1 MKHIQ
6 TKAMKMIRGLQHLS
20 YEERLRELGLLSLEK
35 GRLWG
40 EFTEV
45 FQHFKGADNQEGD
58 QFFTWS
64 SSDRTGGTVLNQ
76 KRVDL
81 D

>member
-1 MKHIQ
+1 MFSAKYNEN
-6 TKAMKMIRGLQHLS
+6 S
-20 YEERLRELGLLSLEK
+20 YKYFYISMSF
-35 GRLWG
+35 
-40 EFTEV
+40 FTEV